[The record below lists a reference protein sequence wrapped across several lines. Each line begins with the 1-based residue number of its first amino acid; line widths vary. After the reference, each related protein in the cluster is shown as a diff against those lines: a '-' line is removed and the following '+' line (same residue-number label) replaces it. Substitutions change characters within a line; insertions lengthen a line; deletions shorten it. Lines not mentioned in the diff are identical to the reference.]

1 MIKMIPMS
9 VALGALLVLFELPSA
24 FDGCMS
30 DSQCGKGYQCAGGE
44 CLKNPEPPPPPP
56 KKGKKK

>member
-1 MIKMIPMS
+1 MTKRIPMS
-9 VALGALLVLFELPSA
+9 AALAALLVLFELPSA
-24 FDGCMS
+24 FDGCTS

-44 CLKNPEPPPPPP
+44 CLKNPEPPPPP